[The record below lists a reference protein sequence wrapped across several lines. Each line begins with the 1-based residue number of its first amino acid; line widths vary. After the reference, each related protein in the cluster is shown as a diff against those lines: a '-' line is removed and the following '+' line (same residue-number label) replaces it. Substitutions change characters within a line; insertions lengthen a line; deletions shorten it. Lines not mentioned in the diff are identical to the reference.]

1 MKIYASRRST
11 LDKFIGKDLWFKIIL
26 TGGDHWVQIRHI
38 AYNGFYGCYKV
49 SVGAIRTQTSTLRDA
64 KHLWYI
70 CHMHGACPL
79 HISTYKT
86 RLEQAL
92 QNGDVKTTEE
102 LFGYSEEEL
111 ASGGEDK

>member
-11 LDKFIGKDLWFKIIL
+11 LDKFIGKDIWFKIVL
-26 TGGDHWVQIRHI
+26 TDWDHWVQIRHI
-38 AYNGFYGCYKV
+38 ARNRFYGCYKV

-64 KHLWYI
+64 KHLWYT
-70 CHMHGACPL
+70 CHMHGPSPL
-79 HISTYKT
+79 LISVYKPMF
-86 RLEQAL
+86 EQAL

-111 ASGGEDK
+111 AAEGEDQ